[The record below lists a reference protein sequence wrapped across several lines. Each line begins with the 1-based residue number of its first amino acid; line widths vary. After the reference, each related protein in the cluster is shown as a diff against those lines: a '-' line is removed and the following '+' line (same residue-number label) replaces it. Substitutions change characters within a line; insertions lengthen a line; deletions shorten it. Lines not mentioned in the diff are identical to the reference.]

1 MPHQRFAPNADPA
14 CIAWKAAPYSGPD
27 IRRGAFGRSS
37 VGKGNVVSQAVELV
51 QYRSLILNLVAKDLK
66 VRYKNSVLGFVWSLL
81 NPLLMMVVFT
91 FVFTQLLNQ
100 KISAFPV
107 FVLTGLLPWNWTATA
122 VAAGT
127 TTLVDNASLINK
139 VYFPRILL
147 PISVVLSTM
156 ANYVLA
162 LPALFLF
169 MAIFHRPF
177 TPWIVTIPIVV
188 LIQAIFLSAVVLILA
203 PLHVHFRDTIVLVEV
218 GLTAWFFMTPIFYPV
233 EAVAPQLTAWMYRLN
248 PMAAIVEE
256 YRVALYYG
264 AVPDPLF
271 TGRAGATALILLV
284 IGYLVFTR
292 LSRNLGE
299 HL

>member
-1 MPHQRFAPNADPA
+1 MA
-14 CIAWKAAPYSGPD
+14 
-27 IRRGAFGRSS
+27 
-37 VGKGNVVSQAVELV
+37 SQAVELI
-51 QYRSLILNLVAKDLK
+51 QYRSLIMNLVAKDLK
-66 VRYKNSVLGFVWSLL
+66 VRYKNSVLGFLWSLL

-91 FVFTQLLNQ
+91 FVFTKLLNQ
-100 KISAFPV
+100 DIAAFPV
-107 FVLTGLLPWNWTATA
+107 FLLAGLLPWNWTATA

-127 TTLVDNASLINK
+127 TTLVDNAPLINK
-139 VYFPRILL
+139 VYFPRLLL
-147 PISVVLSTM
+147 PVSVVLSTM

-169 MAIFHRPF
+169 MAIFGRPF
-177 TPWIVTIPIVV
+177 TPWIVMVPIIV
-188 LIQAIFLSAVVLILA
+188 LIQAIFLTAIVLILA

-218 GLTAWFFMTPIFYPV
+218 GLTAWFFMTPIFYQV
-233 EAVAPQLTAWMYRLN
+233 KSVAPHLSAWIYRIN
-248 PMAAIVEE
+248 PMAAIIEE
-256 YRVALYYG
+256 YRVSLYYG

-271 TGRAGATALILLV
+271 TGRTLVTALVLLL

>member
-1 MPHQRFAPNADPA
+1 MVN
-14 CIAWKAAPYSGPD
+14 
-27 IRRGAFGRSS
+27 
-37 VGKGNVVSQAVELV
+37 QAVELV
-51 QYRSLILNLVAKDLK
+51 QYRSLIRNLVAKDLK

-100 KISAFPV
+100 KIPDFPV
-107 FVLTGLLPWNWTATA
+107 FVLAALLPWNWTATA

-127 TTLVDNASLINK
+127 TTLVDNAPLINK

-147 PISVVLSTM
+147 PVSVVMSTM

-162 LPALFLF
+162 LPALFIM
-169 MAIFHRPF
+169 MAIFGLPF
-177 TPWIVTIPIVV
+177 TPWLVTIPVV
-188 LIQAIFLSAVVLILA
+188 VVIQAIFLTAIVLILA
-203 PLHVHFRDTIVLVEV
+203 PLHVYFRDTIVLVEV
-218 GLTAWFFMTPIFYPV
+218 GLTAWFFMTPIFYQMESVVPHL
-233 EAVAPQLTAWMYRLN
+233 AAWMYRIN

-256 YRVALYYG
+256 YRVILYHG
-264 AVPDPLF
+264 GVPDPLF
-271 TGRAGATALILLV
+271 TGRTGATALLLLV